1 MASVLKQDGLIR
13 GTAAA
18 SPVAFNVEDVQSK
31 ARDFLTEVQQQAV
44 TILDQ
49 ARQEADKIRLQS
61 KQDGM
66 RDAQK
71 QIDETA
77 NRLSDQRCRTAI
89 AGCQHSVQQLNE
101 ATVQWLAQWRNQTVQ
116 LAARIAEKLVRR
128 EMASNNELLRVWM
141 EEAIVALRDERDLRV
156 LVHPDDFSIA
166 GRFLQS
172 MAKSVTHAASVEIIP
187 DPEIHPGGCIV
198 RSKHGQID
206 QQLETQLQRLVD
218 QLNN

>member
-1 MASVLKQDGLIR
+1 MASVLKQDGLLR
-13 GTAAA
+13 GTATAC
-18 SPVAFNVEDVQSK
+18 PVAFNVEDVQSK
-31 ARDFLTEVQQQAV
+31 ARDFLAEVQQQAA
-44 TILDQ
+44 TILNQ
-49 ARQEADKIRLQS
+49 ARQDADKIRVQA
-61 KQDGM
+61 KQEGL

-71 QIDETA
+71 QIEETA

-89 AGCQHSVQQLNE
+89 AGCNQSVDQLNE
-101 ATVQWLAQWRNQTVQ
+101 ATTQWLAQWRIQTVE

-187 DPEIHPGGCIV
+187 DPEIRPGGCIV

-206 QQLETQLQRLVD
+206 QQLETQLERLAD